1 MSRVFKRVVFA
12 ILFLQVLVFASIPSV
27 EVVASS
33 KSIQSGQ
40 DLKVVLKIKYI
51 KANKIVLPKIKQI
64 ANYGIKNTRLTKS
77 SVDVML
83 NGKKEKLYTK
93 AIIYTIEPSK
103 SFKIPSFSVEID
115 GQKYQTKPV
124 NIKVIQ
130 RKKTTNNSGF
140 IFKMSASKTKVAVGE
155 NFVVKVELIEPLNES
170 GSDIKYI
177 APNFNGFRAM
187 PLGDGQVI
195 EQANQVVRTINYI
208 VTATKPG
215 EFTIAPA
222 RAKIGVQIAPQAAQ
236 SPFGFFG
243 ADIQWK
249 NISSNALKIKAVEL
263 PSSVGLI
270 GNFKIKTKV
279 DKLKVKKNKPLNYTL
294 IIEGEGSLDDFEDPK
309 FNIDNVTV
317 MSDDSEIEHKFE
329 NGKFYSRYRKHYVFI
344 SNRDFEIP
352 SISITVYN
360 PKNRK
365 LYKIASDKIDIKV
378 SKIKSIASL
387 LNEGSNSDR
396 PKIQTQ
402 KVNTNAATNKQAEE
416 TSKIEDIILDKEY
429 YKRKYRG
436 TISYAQ
442 LGLFLLLGL
451 ILGALGGVFV
461 PKYLQ
466 KRAAK
471 KGAKLYGSYKEALN
485 ILYPHIDEDAKI
497 EEMVKFL
504 YEVTNGNK
512 EIKINDIA
520 LNSMIKKV
528 LSKRDKKGVLEISC
542 QSDKIQ

>member
-1 MSRVFKRVVFA
+1 MNRVFKVIIFT
-12 ILFLQVLVFASIPSV
+12 ILFLSVLASASIPSV
-27 EVVASS
+27 GVVVNS
-33 KSIQSGQ
+33 KSIQSGK
-40 DLKVVLKIKYI
+40 DLKIILKIKYI
-51 KANKIVLPKIKQI
+51 KADKISLPKIEQI

-77 SVDVML
+77 SVDIML

-93 AIIYTIEPSK
+93 AIIYTIRPSK
-103 SFKIPSFSVEID
+103 SFKIPSFTVDID

-130 RKKTTNNSGF
+130 RKKSTNNSGF
-140 IFKMSASKTKVAVGE
+140 IFRMSTNKTKVAVGE
-155 NFVVKVELIEPLNES
+155 NFVVKVELIEPINAG

-177 APNFNGFRAM
+177 APSFSGFRAM
-187 PLGDGQVI
+187 PLGDGEVI
-195 EQANQVVRTINYI
+195 EQENQVVRTINYI

-222 RAKIGVQIAPQAAQ
+222 RAKIGMQIAPQAAQ

-249 NISSNALKIKAVEL
+249 NISSNPLNIKAVEL
-263 PSSVGLI
+263 PSSVDLI
-270 GNFKIKTKV
+270 GNFKIKSKV

-294 IIEGEGSLDDFEDPK
+294 TIEGEGNLDDFEDPK
-309 FNIDNVTV
+309 FNINNVTV
-317 MSDDSEIEHKFE
+317 MSDDSNIEHKFE
-329 NGKFYSRYRKHYVFI
+329 NGKYYSRYSKHYVFI
-344 SNRDFEIP
+344 SNKDFEIP
-352 SISITVYN
+352 AISLTAYN

-365 LYKIASDKIDIKV
+365 LYKIASKKFDIKI
-378 SKIKSIASL
+378 SKTRSITSL
-387 LNEGSNSDR
+387 LNDNSKPNK
-396 PKIQTQ
+396 PK
-402 KVNTNAATNKQAEE
+402 KVESANSVINNKKADPTN
-416 TSKIEDIILDKEY
+416 KIEDIILDKEY

-436 TISYAQ
+436 NISYAQ

-451 ILGALGGVFV
+451 ILGALGGIFI

-485 ILYPHIDEDAKI
+485 ILYPHIDEDKKI

-504 YEVTNGNK
+504 YEVTNGNR
-512 EIKINDIA
+512 EIRINDIA

-528 LSKRDKKGVLEISC
+528 LNRGERK
-542 QSDKIQ
+542 

>member
-1 MSRVFKRVVFA
+1 MNRVFRVIIFS
-12 ILFLQVLVFASIPSV
+12 IFFLSVSAFASIPSV
-27 EVVASS
+27 GVSVN
-33 KSIQSGQ
+33 KSTLKSGQ
-40 DLKVVLKIKYI
+40 DLKIILKIKYI
-51 KANKIVLPKIKQI
+51 KADKIALPKIKQI
-64 ANYGIKNTRLTKS
+64 AKYGIKSTRVTNS

-93 AIIYTIEPSK
+93 AIIYTIRPSK

-115 GQKYQTKPV
+115 GQKYKTKPL

-130 RKKTTNNSGF
+130 QKNRNDNSGF
-140 IFKMSASKTKVAVGE
+140 IFKMSSNKKRVAVGE
-155 NFVVKVELIEPLNES
+155 NFIVKVELIEPLDAG

-177 APNFNGFRAM
+177 APNFGGFRAT

-215 EFTIAPA
+215 EFTIEPA
-222 RAKIGVQIAPQAAQ
+222 RAKIGVQVAPQAAQ

-249 NISSNALKIKAVEL
+249 NISSNPLKIKAVEL
-263 PSSVGLI
+263 PSSVDLI
-270 GNFKIKTKV
+270 GNFKIKAKV

-294 IIEGEGSLDDFEDPK
+294 TIEGEGDLDDFEDPK

-317 MSDDSEIEHKFE
+317 MSDDSNIEHKFE
-329 NGKFYSRYRKHYVFI
+329 NGKYYSRYSKHYVFI
-344 SNRDFEIP
+344 ANRDFEIP
-352 SISITVYN
+352 AISLTAYN

-365 LYKIASDKIDIKV
+365 LYKITSEKFDIKI
-378 SKIKSIASL
+378 SKTRSIASL
-387 LNEGSNSDR
+387 LNDNSKQNK
-396 PKIQTQ
+396 PV
-402 KVNTNAATNKQAEE
+402 KVESANRVTNKKVEP
-416 TSKIEDIILDKEY
+416 TNKIEDIILDKEY

-436 TISYAQ
+436 NISYGV

-451 ILGALGGVFV
+451 ILGALGGVFI
-461 PKYLQ
+461 PKLLQ

-485 ILYPHIDEDAKI
+485 ILYPHIDEDKKI

-512 EIKINDIA
+512 EIRINDIT
-520 LNSMIKKV
+520 LNNMIKKV
-528 LSKRDKKGVLEISC
+528 LNKNKGKRK
-542 QSDKIQ
+542 